1 MPFEKTAVSNLDEV
15 RLLEQARAWDERA
28 LLEIYDAF
36 RPGLYRYAYRLL
48 GQAEAAEEC
57 VAEVFARFLV
67 ALRRGKG
74 PKRSL
79 RAYLYRMVHNWA
91 QDRFRERDPHVID
104 EHLERMLQTP
114 QGTPEDAA
122 LRRERAERLRA
133 ALHQLP
139 PRQAQVLALR
149 FLEGFSLEEV
159 AEVLDTSVSAVKSL
173 QHRGLVQLRR
183 FLLHEESR

>member
-1 MPFEKTAVSNLDEV
+1 MPFEKTAVSNIDEA

-48 GQAEAAEEC
+48 GQTETAEEC

-104 EHLERMLQTP
+104 EHLERTLETP
-114 QGTPEDAA
+114 QGTPEDEA

-173 QHRGLVQLRR
+173 QHRGMAQLRR
-183 FLLHEESR
+183 LLQSQEG